1 MDAQDAPKPG
11 QLSKEQLRQAALTY
25 ISSAELADLGELTSS
40 INARHVEI
48 GRAEAT
54 QGEAARLKPDA
65 NPVGIEHTTLGQAA
79 MVRTNSKLLQLDSD
93 SLTPAQ
99 RRAQRFPKRGSSLG
113 SPEPPA
119 GLETASGVSTP
130 GMSPAQLRAQRFP
143 KNGPSL
149 NTTGE
154 EDNELT
160 PAQKRALRFPKAGDD
175 FLSPGSPSQL
185 ELHRAASEEA
195 IKIIGEMEQHPDN
208 QENATSTKPPE
219 QTMYQ
224 LQRRLSEVMQ
234 IQQRTQ
240 PPGYENQLGL
250 TEEEQIDWSNGEA
263 NISKQAIY
271 SLARRFSALGRA
283 KGRQPAAA

>member
-1 MDAQDAPKPG
+1 MDAQDAAPKPG

-25 ISSAELADLGELTSS
+25 ISSADLAGLGELTSS
-40 INARHVEI
+40 INTRHVEI
-48 GRAEAT
+48 GRAQAT

-79 MVRTNSKLLQLDSD
+79 MVRTNSKLLQLDKD

-99 RRAQRFPKRGSSLG
+99 RRAQRFPK
-113 SPEPPA
+113 
-119 GLETASGVSTP
+119 
-130 GMSPAQLRAQRFP
+130 
-143 KNGPSL
+143 NGPCL

-154 EDNELT
+154 EDTELT

-208 QENATSTKPPE
+208 QENATRMKQPE